1 MEFFQPVENVLSSAI
16 TGNIPSRKIRLSKVH
31 SEAHS
36 SCFSVIGSLSFYAK
50 AISWL
55 CGLLSVG
62 LLSVGFIISGLGRK
76 KSDLF
81 VGPIR

>member
-16 TGNIPSRKIRLSKVH
+16 TGNISSRKIRLSKVY

-50 AISWL
+50 AISSL
-55 CGLLSVG
+55 CVM
-62 LLSVGFIISGLGRK
+62 GFIISGLGRK
-76 KSDLF
+76 KSYLF
-81 VGPIR
+81 VGLIR